1 MILQHYWQRVGVQLP
16 EPGTVAPRP
25 GDRVV
30 IKGREIIVPD
40 PPSSSGEEQEEC
52 DSDEVYPRYVAVP
65 FSAAP
70 LASGAPPFRAEAS
83 EDGDGGPYHRDG
95 DGAEARAPEEGT
107 STTVASSQGQLTQ
120 FAHDNRGAGDGGT
133 PVLVLGWQ
141 SSLSLGVAFNAAF
154 NGRDPFRTGRIDTE
168 EVNELLR
175 ELGYEPESGEWVLN
189 QFGVRQSTRHPYNEV
204 FLLVQVVRS
213 QMRGR
218 RPQASHMRPQ
228 ATATDE

>member
-1 MILQHYWQRVGVQLP
+1 MRL
-16 EPGTVAPRP
+16 
-25 GDRVV
+25 
-30 IKGREIIVPD
+30 GR
-40 PPSSSGEEQEEC
+40 GL
-52 DSDEVYPRYVAVP
+52 PRYVAVP

-95 DGAEARAPEEGT
+95 DGAEARAPEEET

-189 QFGVRQSTRHPYNEV
+189 QFGVRQSTLLLYNEV
-204 FLLVQVVRS
+204 WLLVQSVIGTGRHRCDRDPGG
-213 QMRGR
+213 RGDGDGR
-218 RPQASHMRPQ
+218 IGN
-228 ATATDE
+228 AT

>member
-25 GDRVV
+25 GDTVV
-30 IKGREIIVPD
+30 IKEREIIVPD

-52 DSDEVYPRYVAVP
+52 DSDEVYPGYA
-65 FSAAP
+65 
-70 LASGAPPFRAEAS
+70 LAPPFRAEAS

-95 DGAEARAPEEGT
+95 DGAEARAPEEET
-107 STTVASSQGQLTQ
+107 STTVESSQGQLTQ
-120 FAHDNRGAGDGGT
+120 FAHDDRGAGDGGT

-189 QFGVRQSTRHPYNEV
+189 QFGVRQSTLLLYNEV
-204 FLLVQVVRS
+204 WLLVQSVIGTGRHRCDRDPGG
-213 QMRGR
+213 RGDGDGR
-218 RPQASHMRPQ
+218 IGN
-228 ATATDE
+228 AT